1 KKWLDAMNVEMQSMK
16 DNDVWVLV
24 ELPHNARTVRS
35 KWLFKKKT
43 DMDDAEYIAAF
54 NGSKEAVWIYK
65 FISGLG
71 IVPTIEEPIIHYL
84 RETIKLGDVKIEKIH
99 TDDNLADPFTKALAF
114 PKHSEL
120 TRNIGLLPASSFIA
134 PNPAKVKIETRPRA
148 AHEVSLL
155 TTTANRVIDIED
167 MTGASGSSGTPS
179 SRKVVFTEDPD
190 SEKSASFTFMVVSP
204 GSIYQ
209 PGWGVTNNCRLDT
222 PAARQDIVDHIVP
235 PGYFSE
241 LRHLPND
248 KFLN

>member
-1 KKWLDAMNVEMQSMK
+1 
-16 DNDVWVLV
+16 
-24 ELPHNARTVRS
+24 
-35 KWLFKKKT
+35 
-43 DMDDAEYIAAF
+43 AEYIAAF

-71 IVPTIEEPIIHYL
+71 IVPTIEEPINMDLFSLI
-84 RETIKLGDVKIEKIH
+84 
-99 TDDNLADPFTKALAF
+99 
-114 PKHSEL
+114 S
-120 TRNIGLLPASSFIA
+120 A